1 MTEQNQ
7 QSPTPPGHPSDAM
20 DRRWPRR
27 ACRLD
32 AALVILDEG
41 EPAVRIPVKVCD
53 ISQGGA
59 GLTLDIPVDRGTP
72 LVLVLG
78 RPVSGNKRALYAV
91 AAGCTQEINIW
102 RVGIEFLPTPLQIRC
117 QPWYCRLNA
126 A

>member
-1 MTEQNQ
+1 
-7 QSPTPPGHPSDAM
+7 M

-27 ACRLD
+27 PCRLD

-72 LVLVLG
+72 IVLVLG

-91 AAGCTQEINIW
+91 AAGCTQENNTC